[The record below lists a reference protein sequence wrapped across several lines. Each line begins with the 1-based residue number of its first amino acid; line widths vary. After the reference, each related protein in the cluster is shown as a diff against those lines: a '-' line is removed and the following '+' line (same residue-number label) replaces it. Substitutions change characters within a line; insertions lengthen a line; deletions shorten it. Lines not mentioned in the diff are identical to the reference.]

1 MEPLFSRKN
10 RSGTVAGKRLGHL
23 QEQQA
28 CHYLQRQGLK
38 WVASNIGYP
47 GGEIDLIMLDSACW
61 VFVEVRFRRNL
72 SYGGAAASVTRA
84 KQHKL
89 LHAATCW
96 LYQRQLSFLTAS
108 CRFDIVAMDGNQ
120 IEWLKNAFNA
130 EE

>member
-10 RSGTVAGKRLGHL
+10 RAGTLTGKCTGQL

-28 CHYLQRQGLK
+28 SRYLQRQGLK
-38 WVASNIGYP
+38 WIASNVRYP
-47 GGEIDLIMLDSACW
+47 GGEIDLIMRDSDCW
-61 VFVEVRFRRNL
+61 VFVEVRFRRSL
-72 SYGGAAASVTRA
+72 RYGGAAASVTRA
-84 KQHKL
+84 KQRKL

-96 LYQRQLSFLTAS
+96 LYARQQSFLTAS